1 MKIAAL
7 LPHFEV
13 FGGVRRYLEIGNELI
28 KRGHEYVIFNV
39 RDKKVEWFDFR
50 GSIKSMD
57 QIEKDYFDFAICS
70 EYSIL
75 NHFEKIKAKRKIFY
89 FILEGHKREK
99 EVIKKDYIFL
109 GNSIGIC
116 KKIERKYGK
125 KCFHA
130 PGGINPEIFYPI
142 KREKDEKFRILC
154 YGRIYKR
161 RKGINKIIKA
171 VEKLYKKYKFLELI
185 LFDTPVGKEK
195 IDIRKLIKPKV
206 PTKFFINLPQDKM
219 AWLYSQGDV
228 FVSAEKR
235 AGWSNTT
242 AEAMACKIPVICTKS
257 GTQDFAI
264 NNQTALIISF
274 NHPLFIAKKI
284 ENLIK
289 NEELRCKLAENGYR
303 KIHEFTWSKLVDKL
317 ESIFNDLL

>member
-1 MKIAAL
+1 MRIAVL

-13 FGGVRRYLEIGNELI
+13 FGGVRRYLEIGNELV
-28 KRGHEYVIFNV
+28 KRGHEYIIFNL
-39 RDKKVEWFDFR
+39 RDSKVNWFDFQ

-57 QIEKDYFDFAICS
+57 LIEKDNFDVAMCS

-75 NHFEKIKAKRKIFY
+75 QYFEKIKAKRKIFY
-89 FILEGHKREK
+89 FVLEGHRREK
-99 EVIKKDYIFL
+99 EVIKKDYIFF

-116 KKIERKYGK
+116 RRIEKKYGK

-130 PGGINPEIFYPI
+130 PGGINPQIFYPV
-142 KREKDEKFRILC
+142 KREKNDKFTILC

-161 RKGINKIIKA
+161 RKGVKKVIKA
-171 VEKLYKKYKFLELI
+171 VERLYKKYEFLELI
-185 LFDTPVGKEK
+185 LFDTPVGEEK
-195 IDIRKLIKPKV
+195 IDIRKLINPDV
-206 PTKFFINLPQDKM
+206 PTRFYINLPQEKM
-219 AWLYSQGDV
+219 AWLYSQGDI

-242 AEAMACKIPVICTKS
+242 AEAMACKVPVICTRS

-274 NHPLFIAKKI
+274 NHPLFIARKI
-284 ENLIK
+284 EKLIK
-289 NEELRCKLAENGYR
+289 DKELRYKLAENGYK
-303 KIHEFTWSKLVDKL
+303 KIQQFTWSNLADRL
-317 ESIFNDLL
+317 ESLFYELL